1 MIYDITILKRK
12 VLAMYP
18 FFGSVA
24 ANVEYQEIE
33 DTGIMKNDGST
44 IFYDPRYMSTLS
56 DNDQLFLLAHEL
68 CHIAF
73 EHKERGV
80 GKDPTVWM
88 SATDAVI
95 NQMLKRDGLEIIS
108 GGIDYPEAIDY
119 SAEEYYEL
127 LLSEKLDIELIDGQL
142 EGQETPSDSH
152 GESKQ
157 EDTGDNSDEDESEES
172 YKELPLE
179 EDRDDEDED
188 DEYILIEEK
197 ESDAGNAVNR
207 DIRTVEEIGASA
219 PLIDWRVILP
229 NTINYG
235 VDWSYSNAILEDNI
249 VRPVLEELPIP
260 ETEIIL
266 DTSWSVDEDLLRNFL
281 RECKN
286 ILTFSKMKAGC
297 FDTVFYGFHDIR
309 NEKDIDDMV
318 FEGGGGTDFNA
329 AVNAFTLRV
338 DNRIIF
344 TDGQAPMPDKPM
356 NAIWVVYGDE
366 EIAPDGGTVIR
377 ISPEQLNDRAERIK
391 KGDIS

>member
-108 GGIDYPEAIDY
+108 GGIDHPEAIDY

-188 DEYILIEEK
+188 DEYTLIEEK

-207 DIRTVEEIGASA
+207 DIRTVEEISASA

-286 ILTFSKMKAGC
+286 ILIFSKMKAGC

>member
-56 DNDQLFLLAHEL
+56 DDDQLFLLAHEL

-188 DEYILIEEK
+188 DEYTLIEEK

>member
-142 EGQETPSDSH
+142 EGQEAPSDSH

-157 EDTGDNSDEDESEES
+157 EDTGDNSDEDENEES

-188 DEYILIEEK
+188 DEYTLIEEK

>member
-152 GESKQ
+152 SESKQ

-188 DEYILIEEK
+188 DEYTLIEEK

-207 DIRTVEEIGASA
+207 DIRTVEEISASA

>member
-56 DNDQLFLLAHEL
+56 DNDQLFLLVHEL

-152 GESKQ
+152 SESKQ

-188 DEYILIEEK
+188 DEYTLIEEK

>member
-142 EGQETPSDSH
+142 EGQEAPSDSH

-157 EDTGDNSDEDESEES
+157 EDTGDNSDEDENEES

-188 DEYILIEEK
+188 DEYTLIEEK

-377 ISPEQLNDRAERIK
+377 ISPEQLNDLAERIK

>member
-152 GESKQ
+152 SESKQ

-188 DEYILIEEK
+188 DEYTLIEEK

-366 EIAPDGGTVIR
+366 EITPDGGTVIR

>member
-56 DNDQLFLLAHEL
+56 DDDQLFLLAHEL

-152 GESKQ
+152 SESKQ

-188 DEYILIEEK
+188 DEYTLIEEK

-207 DIRTVEEIGASA
+207 DIRTVEEISASA

-286 ILTFSKMKAGC
+286 ILTFSKMKTGC

-366 EIAPDGGTVIR
+366 KIAPDGGTVIR

>member
-1 MIYDITILKRK
+1 MIYDIAILKRK

-157 EDTGDNSDEDESEES
+157 EDTGDNSDEDENEES

-188 DEYILIEEK
+188 DEYTLIEEK

>member
-172 YKELPLE
+172 YKELPLVD
-179 EDRDDEDED
+179 DRDDEDED
-188 DEYILIEEK
+188 DEYTLIEEK

>member
-127 LLSEKLDIELIDGQL
+127 LLSGKLDIELIDGQL
-142 EGQETPSDSH
+142 EGQEAPSDSH

-188 DEYILIEEK
+188 DEYTLIEEK

>member
-157 EDTGDNSDEDESEES
+157 EDTGDNSDEDENEES

-188 DEYILIEEK
+188 DEYTLIEEK

>member
-142 EGQETPSDSH
+142 EGQEAPSDSH

-157 EDTGDNSDEDESEES
+157 EDTGNNSDEDESEES

-188 DEYILIEEK
+188 NEYTLIEEK

>member
-108 GGIDYPEAIDY
+108 GGIDHPEAIDY

-152 GESKQ
+152 SESKQ

-188 DEYILIEEK
+188 DEYTLIEEK

-207 DIRTVEEIGASA
+207 DIRTVEEISASA

-366 EIAPDGGTVIR
+366 EITPDGGTVIR

>member
-108 GGIDYPEAIDY
+108 GGIDYLEAIDY

-152 GESKQ
+152 SESKQ

-188 DEYILIEEK
+188 DEYTLIEEK

-207 DIRTVEEIGASA
+207 DIRTVEEISASA

-329 AVNAFTLRV
+329 AINAFTLRV

>member
-152 GESKQ
+152 SESKQ

-188 DEYILIEEK
+188 DEYTLIEEK

-286 ILTFSKMKAGC
+286 ILTFSKMTAGC

-366 EIAPDGGTVIR
+366 EITPDGGTVIR

>member
-1 MIYDITILKRK
+1 MIYDIAILKRK

-56 DNDQLFLLAHEL
+56 DDDQLFLLAHEL

-188 DEYILIEEK
+188 DEYTLIEEK

-207 DIRTVEEIGASA
+207 DIRTVEEISASA

>member
-108 GGIDYPEAIDY
+108 GGIDHPEAIDY

-152 GESKQ
+152 SESKQ

-188 DEYILIEEK
+188 DEYTLIEEK

-207 DIRTVEEIGASA
+207 DIRTVEEISASA

>member
-1 MIYDITILKRK
+1 MIYDIAILKRK

-152 GESKQ
+152 SESKQ

-188 DEYILIEEK
+188 NEYTLIEEK

-391 KGDIS
+391 KD

>member
-56 DNDQLFLLAHEL
+56 DDDQLFLLAHEL

-142 EGQETPSDSH
+142 EGQEAPSDSH

-157 EDTGDNSDEDESEES
+157 EDTGNNSDEDESEES

-188 DEYILIEEK
+188 DEYTLIEEK

>member
-56 DNDQLFLLAHEL
+56 DDDQLFLLAHEL
-68 CHIAF
+68 CHISF

-157 EDTGDNSDEDESEES
+157 EDTGDNSDEDENEES

-188 DEYILIEEK
+188 DEYTLIEEK

-297 FDTVFYGFHDIR
+297 CDTVFYGFYDIR
-309 NEKDIDDMV
+309 NEKDIDDMG

>member
-152 GESKQ
+152 SESKQ

-188 DEYILIEEK
+188 DEYTLIEEK

-207 DIRTVEEIGASA
+207 DIRTVEDIGASA

-366 EIAPDGGTVIR
+366 EITPDGGTVIR

>member
-56 DNDQLFLLAHEL
+56 DDDQLFLLAHEL

-152 GESKQ
+152 SESKQ

-188 DEYILIEEK
+188 DEYTLIEEK

-207 DIRTVEEIGASA
+207 DIRTVEEISASA

-377 ISPEQLNDRAERIK
+377 ISPEQLDDRAERIK

>member
-95 NQMLKRDGLEIIS
+95 NQLLKRDGLEIIS

-188 DEYILIEEK
+188 DEYTLIEEK